1 LKVVPPDQVDRGSAS
16 NNRAA
21 STAALLRKETRPMH
35 DHHEELKYYV
45 VWIDLEGERH
55 AGGSPWS
62 KFVAACLCDS
72 DHYRNPQAGLVRE
85 DRLYDWFRID
95 SPMSLTED
103 FRVRVKQRYITIANS
118 AMEFNMRRQAN
129 GFMVFRKGP
138 PHHEPVFFEDD
149 SESTGATKA
158 KAYIDEQLMM
168 ANPSRGLEIPHGPK
182 TVREP
187 RRAPSYPEKTTRA
200 NAG

>member
-1 LKVVPPDQVDRGSAS
+1 
-16 NNRAA
+16 
-21 STAALLRKETRPMH
+21 MH

-62 KFVAACLCDS
+62 RFVAACLCDS

-95 SPMSLTED
+95 NPMSLTED

-138 PHHEPVFFEDD
+138 PHYEPVFFEDD

-158 KAYIDEQLMM
+158 KAYIDEQMKT
-168 ANPSRGLEIPHGPK
+168 AGRSRALEVPRRPK
-182 TVREP
+182 ALREP
-187 RRAPSYPEKTTRA
+187 RRAATYPEKMTRA